1 MLNIIRRRTWRYCAL
16 VLTGALF
23 FVRGADAQITNA
35 ATTNSSTTIT
45 TGGTFQTVLPALG
58 TGAVRR
64 SITIQNNNTGADNC
78 WVFLGTGAATTA
90 RSILLPTGG
99 SYQRY
104 YPYVPSDAVQM
115 TCTTTGDSV
124 YIDTQ

>member
-1 MLNIIRRRTWRYCAL
+1 MLNTIRRRTWRYCAL

-23 FVRGADAQITNA
+23 FVSQAAAQTNL
-35 ATTNSSTTIT
+35 ATTNNSTTIA
-45 TGGTFQTVLPALG
+45 TGGTFQTVLPVLG

-64 SITIQNNNTGADNC
+64 SITIQNNNTGTDNC
-78 WVFLGTGAATTA
+78 WVFLGSGAATTA
-90 RSILLPTGG
+90 KSILLASGG

>member
-1 MLNIIRRRTWRYCAL
+1 MLNTIRRRTWRYCAL

-23 FVRGADAQITNA
+23 FVPQALAQTNL
-35 ATTNSSTTIT
+35 ATINNSTTIT

-64 SITIQNNNTGADNC
+64 SITIQNNNTGTDNC
-78 WVFLGTGAATTA
+78 WVFLGSGAATTA
-90 RSILLPTGG
+90 KSILLASGG

>member
-23 FVRGADAQITNA
+23 FVPQALAQTNL
-35 ATTNSSTTIT
+35 ATINNSTTIT

-64 SITIQNNNTGADNC
+64 SITIQNNNTGTDNC
-78 WVFLGTGAATTA
+78 WVFLGSGAATTA
-90 RSILLPTGG
+90 RSILLASGG

>member
-1 MLNIIRRRTWRYCAL
+1 MLNTIRRRTWRYCAL

-23 FVRGADAQITNA
+23 FVPQALAQTNL
-35 ATTNSSTTIT
+35 ATINNSTTIT

-64 SITIQNNNTGADNC
+64 SITIQNNNTGTDNC
-78 WVFLGTGAATTA
+78 WVFLGSGAATTA
-90 RSILLPTGG
+90 RSILLASGG

>member
-16 VLTGALF
+16 VFTGALF
-23 FVRGADAQITNA
+23 FVAQADAQTNL
-35 ATTNSSTTIT
+35 ATINNSTTIT

-64 SITIQNNNTGADNC
+64 SITIQNNNTGTDNC
-78 WVFLGTGAATTA
+78 WVFLGSGAATTA
-90 RSILLPTGG
+90 RSILLASGG

>member
-1 MLNIIRRRTWRYCAL
+1 MVALTRRLSNCAAVL
-16 VLTGALF
+16 VAAALLF
-23 FVRGADAQITNA
+23 APNALAQTNL
-35 ATTNSSTTIT
+35 ATTNNSITIA
-45 TGGTFQTVLPALG
+45 TGLTFQTVLPALAA
-58 TGAVRR
+58 GAVRR
-64 SITIQNNNTGADNC
+64 SITIQNNNTGTDNC
-78 WVFLGTGAATTA
+78 WLFLGSGTATAAK
-90 RSILLPTGG
+90 SILLASGG

>member
-1 MLNIIRRRTWRYCAL
+1 MLNTIRRRTWRYCAL

-23 FVRGADAQITNA
+23 FVPQALAQTNL
-35 ATTNSSTTIT
+35 ATINNSTTIT
-45 TGGTFQTVLPALG
+45 LGGTFQTVLPALG

-64 SITIQNNNTGADNC
+64 SITIQNNNTGTDNC
-78 WVFLGTGAATTA
+78 WVFLGSGAATTA
-90 RSILLPTGG
+90 RSILLASGG